1 MTNSKSTKR
10 ALLTSVLALLM
21 CVTMLVGATFAW
33 FTDTASTGVNKIQA
47 GNLDVELEYKN
58 SDTAAFKKADKN
70 TKVFKEGALWEP
82 GHVEYVVLKV
92 SNAGSL
98 ALKYKL
104 GINIANEVGSTNV
117 YNNEFK
123 LSDYIR
129 FAVLDGDKTG
139 NSVDRDALVAAAGNG
154 AALNAG
160 YTAENHLLP
169 AGTDNSQKVVTLV
182 VWMPTTVGNEANH
195 KTGVTAPSIDLGIT
209 VVATQDTVE
218 RDSFDDQYDKDAQY
232 PPKTISVTTAAEFT
246 AALKD
251 AKAGDTVKLAAPVT
265 GSSAFTVNK
274 ELTIDLN
281 GYTLSSTNKNTL
293 KLASGAELT
302 MKDSSAD
309 QSGKL
314 SNGYEGRADVTM
326 IDLGTQAKFTLLSGT
341 LEGNTKDDL
350 YSIVI
355 GNSAK
360 KECTVTIAGGTVTV
374 PEGQTK
380 SRAIS
385 ASNGMTL
392 NISGGQII
400 GGLYGLDL
408 YTGSHATVTGGRIL
422 ANAKDGRTDE
432 YGTSYAVH
440 AKGEATLTVGSLSV
454 ESRPEIKGIKFESS
468 GVNTELPTITLVKG
482 DITNPV
488 YSMEAK
494 YNYKLFKLGITAGAP
509 VTFAD
514 NTAQYFL
521 ADGLQMVQN
530 GSTWSVA
537 AQ

>member
-1 MTNSKSTKR
+1 MSNRKSAKR
-10 ALLTSVLALLM
+10 ALLTSALAIVLCM
-21 CVTMLVGATFAW
+21 TMLIGTTFAW
-33 FTDTASTGVNKIQA
+33 FTDTASTGVNRIVS
-47 GNLDVELEYKN
+47 GNLDIELEYKN
-58 SDTAAFKKADKN
+58 KGTEDFRTADAN
-70 TKVFKEGALWEP
+70 TPVFDESALWEP
-82 GHVEYVVLKV
+82 GYVEYVVLKL
-92 SNAGSL
+92 SNVGSL

-104 GINIANEVGSTNV
+104 GINIAGETGSTNV
-117 YNNEFK
+117 NGDAFK

-129 FAVLDGDKTG
+129 FAVLDGDQSDLG
-139 NSVDRDALVAAAGNG
+139 RDALVAAADGKD
-154 AALNAG
+154 AVLNTG
-160 YTAENHLLP
+160 YTSEETPLKATESK
-169 AGTDNSQKVVTLV
+169 TVTLV

-195 KTGVTAPSIDLGIT
+195 AKEAVTPSIDLGIN
-209 VVATQDTVE
+209 VVAAQYTYE
-218 RDSFDDQYDKDAQY
+218 KDSFNNQYDKDAQY
-232 PPKTISVTTAAEFT
+232 PPKTVSVTTAAEFT
-246 AALKD
+246 AALRD
-251 AKAGDTVKLAAPVT
+251 AKAGDTVKLAASVT
-265 GSSAFTVNK
+265 GSRAFTVNK

-302 MKDSSAD
+302 VKDSSAD

-314 SNGYEGRADVTM
+314 SNDYAGRLDVTM
-326 IDLGTQAKFTLLSGT
+326 IDLGARAKFTLLSGT
-341 LEGNTKDDL
+341 LEGNAKDDL

-355 GNSAK
+355 GNSK

-374 PEGQTK
+374 PEGQVN

-385 ASNGMTL
+385 AGKGMTL
-392 NISGGQII
+392 NISGGQIV

-408 YTGSHATVTGGRIL
+408 YAGSHATVTGGRIL
-422 ANAKDGRTDE
+422 ANALDGRTDE
-432 YGTSYAVH
+432 YGKSYAVH

-488 YSMEAK
+488 YSMETK
-494 YNYKLFKLGITAGAP
+494 YNYPLFKLGITAGAP

-514 NTAQYFL
+514 DTAHYFL

>member
-1 MTNSKSTKR
+1 MSNRKSAKR
-10 ALLTSVLALLM
+10 ALLTSALAIVLCM
-21 CVTMLVGATFAW
+21 TMLIGTTFAW
-33 FTDTASTGVNKIQA
+33 FTDTASTGVNRIVS
-47 GNLDVELEYKN
+47 GNLDIELEYKN
-58 SDTAAFKKADKN
+58 KGTEDFRTADAN
-70 TKVFKEGALWEP
+70 TPVFDESALWEP
-82 GHVEYVVLKV
+82 GYVEYVVLKL

-117 YNNEFK
+117 YDNAFN

-129 FAVLDGDKTG
+129 FAVLDGDQSDLG
-139 NSVDRDALVAAAGNG
+139 RDALVAAADGKD
-154 AALNAG
+154 AVLNTG
-160 YTAENHLLP
+160 YTSEETPLKATESK
-169 AGTDNSQKVVTLV
+169 TVTLV

-195 KTGVTAPSIDLGIT
+195 AKEAVTPSIDLGIN
-209 VVATQDTVE
+209 VVAAQYTYE
-218 RDSFDDQYDKDAQY
+218 KDSFNNQYDKDAQY
-232 PPKTISVTTAAEFT
+232 PPKTVSVTTAAEFT
-246 AALKD
+246 AALRD
-251 AKAGDTVKLAAPVT
+251 AKAGDTVKLAASVT
-265 GSSAFTVNK
+265 GSRAFTVNK

-302 MKDSSAD
+302 VKDSSAD

-314 SNGYEGRADVTM
+314 SNDYAGRLDVTM
-326 IDLGTQAKFTLLSGT
+326 IDLGARAKFTLLSGT
-341 LEGNTKDDL
+341 LEGNAKDDL

-355 GNSAK
+355 GNSK

-374 PEGQTK
+374 PEGQVN

-385 ASNGMTL
+385 AGKGMTL
-392 NISGGQII
+392 NISGGQIV

-408 YTGSHATVTGGRIL
+408 YAGSHATVTGGRIL
-422 ANAKDGRTDE
+422 ANALDGRTDE
-432 YGTSYAVH
+432 YGKSYAVH

-488 YSMEAK
+488 YSMETK
-494 YNYKLFKLGITAGAP
+494 YNYPLFKLGITAGAP

-514 NTAQYFL
+514 DTAHYFL

>member
-1 MTNSKSTKR
+1 MSNRKSAKR
-10 ALLTSVLALLM
+10 ALLTSALAIVL
-21 CVTMLVGATFAW
+21 CVTMLIGTTFAW
-33 FTDTASTGVNKIQA
+33 FTDTASTGVNRIVS
-47 GNLDVELEYKN
+47 GNLDIELSYKN
-58 SDTAAFKKADKN
+58 KDTEAFKKADAN
-70 TKVFKEGALWEP
+70 TPVFDEDALWEP
-82 GHVEYVVLKV
+82 GYVEYVVLKL

-104 GINIANEVGSTNV
+104 GINIAGETGSTNV
-117 YNNEFK
+117 NGDTFK

-129 FAVLDGDKTG
+129 FAVLDGDQSG
-139 NSVDRDALVAAAGNG
+139 LSRDALVAAADGKD
-154 AALNAG
+154 AVLNTG
-160 YTAENHLLP
+160 YTSEETPLKATESK
-169 AGTDNSQKVVTLV
+169 TVTLV

-195 KTGVTAPSIDLGIT
+195 AKEAVAPSIDLGIN
-209 VVATQDTVE
+209 VVAAQYTYE
-218 RDSFDDQYDKDAQY
+218 KDSFNNQYDKDAQY
-232 PPKTISVTTAAEFT
+232 PPKTISVTTAAEFI
-246 AALKD
+246 AALRD
-251 AKAGDTVKLAAPVT
+251 AKAGDTVKMAASVT

-302 MKDSSAD
+302 VKDSSAN

-314 SNGYEGRADVTM
+314 SNDYAGRLDVTM
-326 IDLGTQAKFTLLSGT
+326 IDLGARAKFTLLSGT
-341 LEGNTKDDL
+341 LEGNAKDDL

-355 GNSAK
+355 GNSQK

-374 PEGQTK
+374 PEGQVN

-385 ASNGMTL
+385 AGKGMTL
-392 NISGGQII
+392 NISGGQIV

-408 YTGSHATVTGGRIL
+408 YAGSHATVTGGRIL
-422 ANAKDGRTDE
+422 ANALDGRTDE
-432 YGTSYAVH
+432 YGKSYAVH

-488 YSMEAK
+488 YSMETK
-494 YNYKLFKLGITAGAP
+494 YNYPLFKLGITAGAP

-514 NTAQYFL
+514 DTAHYFL

>member
-1 MTNSKSTKR
+1 MTSSKPTKR
-10 ALLTSVLALLM
+10 ALLTSALAIVL
-21 CVTMLVGATFAW
+21 CVTMLVGTTFAW
-33 FTDTASTGVNKIQA
+33 FTDTASTGVNRIVS
-47 GNLDVELEYKN
+47 GNLDIELEYKN
-58 SDTAAFKKADKN
+58 KGTEAFKKADAN
-70 TKVFKEGALWEP
+70 TPVFDESALWEP
-82 GHVEYVVLKV
+82 GYVEYVVLKL
-92 SNAGSL
+92 SNVGSL

-104 GINIANEVGSTNV
+104 GINIAGETGSTNV
-117 YNNEFK
+117 NGDAFK

-129 FAVLDGDKTG
+129 FAVLDGDQSDLG
-139 NSVDRDALVAAAGNG
+139 RDALVAAADGKD
-154 AALNAG
+154 AVLNTG
-160 YTAENHLLP
+160 YTSEETPLKATESK
-169 AGTDNSQKVVTLV
+169 TVTLV

-195 KTGVTAPSIDLGIT
+195 AKEAVTPSIDLGIN
-209 VVATQDTVE
+209 VVAAQYTYE
-218 RDSFDDQYDKDAQY
+218 KDSFNNQYDKDAQY
-232 PPKTISVTTAAEFT
+232 PPKTVSVTTAAEFT
-246 AALKD
+246 AALRD
-251 AKAGDTVKLAAPVT
+251 AKAGDTVKLAASVT
-265 GSSAFTVNK
+265 GSRAFTVNK

-302 MKDSSAD
+302 VKDSSAD

-314 SNGYEGRADVTM
+314 SNDYAGRLDVTM
-326 IDLGTQAKFTLLSGT
+326 IDLGARAKFTLLSGT
-341 LEGNTKDDL
+341 LEGNAKDDL

-355 GNSAK
+355 GNSK

-374 PEGQTK
+374 PEGQVN

-385 ASNGMTL
+385 AGKGMTL
-392 NISGGQII
+392 NISGGQIV

-408 YTGSHATVTGGRIL
+408 YAGSHATVTGGRIL
-422 ANAKDGRTDE
+422 ANALDGRTDE
-432 YGTSYAVH
+432 YGKSYAVH

-488 YSMEAK
+488 YSMETK
-494 YNYKLFKLGITAGAP
+494 YNYPLFKLGITAGAP

-514 NTAQYFL
+514 DTAHYFL

>member
-1 MTNSKSTKR
+1 MSNRKSAKR
-10 ALLTSVLALLM
+10 ALLTSALAIVL
-21 CVTMLVGATFAW
+21 CVTMLIGTTFAW
-33 FTDTASTGVNKIQA
+33 FTDTASTGVNRIVS
-47 GNLDVELEYKN
+47 GNLDIELEYKN
-58 SDTAAFKKADKN
+58 KGTEAFKKADAN
-70 TKVFKEGALWEP
+70 TSVFDENALWEP
-82 GHVEYVVLKV
+82 GYVEYVVLKL

-117 YNNEFK
+117 YDNAFN

-129 FAVLDGDKTG
+129 FAVLNGDQSG
-139 NSVDRDALVAAAGNG
+139 LSRDALVAEAVGTG
-154 AALNAG
+154 TPLNTG
-160 YTAENHLLP
+160 YTSEETPLKATESK
-169 AGTDNSQKVVTLV
+169 TVTLV

-195 KTGVTAPSIDLGIT
+195 AKEAVAPSIDLGIN
-209 VVATQDTVE
+209 VVAAQYTYE
-218 RDSFDDQYDKDAQY
+218 KDSFNNQYDKDAQY
-232 PPKTISVTTAAEFT
+232 PPKTISVTTAAEFI
-246 AALKD
+246 AALRD
-251 AKAGDTVKLAAPVT
+251 AKAGDTVKLAASVT
-265 GSSAFTVNK
+265 GSRAFTVNK

-302 MKDSSAD
+302 VKDSSAD

-314 SNGYEGRADVTM
+314 SNGYTGSSSMAPM
-326 IDLGTQAKFTLLSGT
+326 IELVGAQAKFTLLSGT
-341 LEGNTKDDL
+341 LESNAKDDF

-355 GNSAK
+355 GNSK
-360 KECTVTIAGGTVTV
+360 KTECTVTIAGGTVTV
-374 PEGQTK
+374 PEGQVN

-385 ASNGMTL
+385 AGKGMTL
-392 NISGGQII
+392 NISGGQIV

-408 YTGSHATVTGGRIL
+408 YAGSHATVTGGRIL
-422 ANAKDGRTDE
+422 ANALDGRTDE
-432 YGTSYAVH
+432 YGKSYAVH

-488 YSMEAK
+488 YSMETK
-494 YNYKLFKLGITAGAP
+494 YNYPLFKLGITAGAP

-514 NTAQYFL
+514 DTAHYFL

>member
-1 MTNSKSTKR
+1 MSNRKSAKR
-10 ALLTSVLALLM
+10 ALLTSALAIVL
-21 CVTMLVGATFAW
+21 CVTMLIGTTFAW
-33 FTDTASTGVNKIQA
+33 FTDTASTGVNRIVS
-47 GNLDVELEYKN
+47 GNLDIELEYKN
-58 SDTAAFKKADKN
+58 KGTEDFRTADAN
-70 TKVFKEGALWEP
+70 TPVFDESALWEP
-82 GHVEYVVLKV
+82 GYVEYVVLKL
-92 SNAGSL
+92 SNVGSL

-104 GINIANEVGSTNV
+104 GINIAGETGSTNV
-117 YNNEFK
+117 NGDAFK

-129 FAVLDGDKTG
+129 FAVLDGDQSDLG
-139 NSVDRDALVAAAGNG
+139 RDALVAAADGKD
-154 AALNAG
+154 AVLNTG
-160 YTAENHLLP
+160 YTSEETPLKATESK
-169 AGTDNSQKVVTLV
+169 TVTLV

-195 KTGVTAPSIDLGIT
+195 AKEAVTPSIDLGIN
-209 VVATQDTVE
+209 VVAAQYTYE
-218 RDSFDDQYDKDAQY
+218 KDSFNNQYDKDAQY
-232 PPKTISVTTAAEFT
+232 PPKTVSVTTAAEFT
-246 AALKD
+246 AALRD
-251 AKAGDTVKLAAPVT
+251 AKAGDTVKLAASVT
-265 GSSAFTVNK
+265 GSRAFTVNK

-302 MKDSSAD
+302 VKDSSAD

-314 SNGYEGRADVTM
+314 SNDYAGRLDVTM
-326 IDLGTQAKFTLLSGT
+326 IDLGARAKFTLLSGT
-341 LEGNTKDDL
+341 LEGNAKDDL

-355 GNSAK
+355 GNSK

-374 PEGQTK
+374 PEGQVN

-385 ASNGMTL
+385 AGKGMTL
-392 NISGGQII
+392 NISGGQIV

-408 YTGSHATVTGGRIL
+408 YAGSHATVTGGRIL
-422 ANAKDGRTDE
+422 ANALDGRTDE
-432 YGTSYAVH
+432 YGKSYAVH

-488 YSMEAK
+488 YSMETK
-494 YNYKLFKLGITAGAP
+494 YNYPLFKLGITAGAP

-514 NTAQYFL
+514 DTAHYFL

>member
-10 ALLTSVLALLM
+10 ALLTSALALLM
-21 CVTMLVGATFAW
+21 CVAMLVGATFAW

-47 GNLDVELEYKN
+47 GNLKMEVSYKN
-58 SDTAAFKKADKN
+58 TSDGEFTVLKEN
-70 TKVFKEGALWEP
+70 TNVFMENALWEP
-82 GHVEYVVLKV
+82 GHVEYAVLNVK
-92 SNAGSL
+92 NIGTL

-104 GINIANEVGSTNV
+104 GINIASETGSTNV
-117 YNNEFK
+117 LGNEFK

-129 FAVLDGDKTG
+129 FAVLDGDQ
-139 NSVDRDALVAAAGNG
+139 SSLDRDNLVATAGSG

-160 YTAENHLLP
+160 YTAENHLLT
-169 AGTDNSQKVVTLV
+169 AGKGNSEKVVTLV
-182 VWMPTTVGNEANH
+182 VWMPTTIGNEANH
-195 KTGVTAPSIDLGIT
+195 KTSATAPSIDLGIS
-209 VVATQDTVE
+209 VVATQYTHE
-218 RDSFDDQYDKDAQY
+218 NDSFDNQYDKDAQY
-232 PPKTISVTTAAEFT
+232 PPKTISVTTAEEFT

-251 AKAGDTVKLAAPVT
+251 AKAGDTVKLAASVT

-281 GYTLSSTNKNTL
+281 GYTLNSTNKNTL

-314 SNGYEGRADVTM
+314 SNGYVGKADVTM
-326 IDLGTQAKFTLLSGT
+326 IDLGAQAKFTLLSGT
-341 LEGNTKDDL
+341 LEGNEKDNL

-374 PEGQTK
+374 PERQTK

-468 GVNTELPTITLVKG
+468 GVKTELPTITLVKG

-494 YNYKLFKLGITAGAP
+494 YNYSLFKLGITADAP
-509 VTFAD
+509 VTFVD
-514 NTAQYFL
+514 DTAHYFL

>member
-1 MTNSKSTKR
+1 MSNRKSAKR
-10 ALLTSVLALLM
+10 ALLTSALAIVLCM
-21 CVTMLVGATFAW
+21 TMLIGTTFAW
-33 FTDTASTGVNKIQA
+33 FTDTASTGVNRIVS
-47 GNLDVELEYKN
+47 GNLDIELEYKN
-58 SDTAAFKKADKN
+58 KGTEAFKKADAN
-70 TKVFKEGALWEP
+70 TPVFDESALWEP
-82 GHVEYVVLKV
+82 GYVEYVVLKL
-92 SNAGSL
+92 SNVGSL

-104 GINIANEVGSTNV
+104 GINIAGETGSTNV
-117 YNNEFK
+117 NGDAFK

-129 FAVLDGDKTG
+129 FAVLDGDQSDLG
-139 NSVDRDALVAAAGNG
+139 RDALVAAADGKD
-154 AALNAG
+154 AVLNTG
-160 YTAENHLLP
+160 YTSEETPLKATESK
-169 AGTDNSQKVVTLV
+169 TVTLV

-195 KTGVTAPSIDLGIT
+195 AKEAVTPSIDLGIN
-209 VVATQDTVE
+209 VVAAQYTYE
-218 RDSFDDQYDKDAQY
+218 KDSFNNQYDKDAQY
-232 PPKTISVTTAAEFT
+232 PPKTVSVTTAAEFT
-246 AALKD
+246 AALRD
-251 AKAGDTVKLAAPVT
+251 AKAGDTVKLAASVT
-265 GSSAFTVNK
+265 GSRAFTVNK

-302 MKDSSAD
+302 VKDSSAD

-314 SNGYEGRADVTM
+314 SNDYAGRLDVTM
-326 IDLGTQAKFTLLSGT
+326 IDLGARAKFTLLSGT
-341 LEGNTKDDL
+341 LEGNAKDDL

-355 GNSAK
+355 GNSK

-374 PEGQTK
+374 PEGQVN

-385 ASNGMTL
+385 AGKGMTL
-392 NISGGQII
+392 NISGGQIV

-408 YTGSHATVTGGRIL
+408 YAGSHATVTGGRIL
-422 ANAKDGRTDE
+422 ANALDGRTDE
-432 YGTSYAVH
+432 YGKSYAVH

-488 YSMEAK
+488 YSMETK
-494 YNYKLFKLGITAGAP
+494 YNYPLFKLGITAGAP

-514 NTAQYFL
+514 DTAHYFL

>member
-1 MTNSKSTKR
+1 MTSSKPTKR
-10 ALLTSVLALLM
+10 ALLTSALAIVL
-21 CVTMLVGATFAW
+21 CVTMLVGTTFAW
-33 FTDTASTGVNKIQA
+33 FTDTASTGVNRIVS
-47 GNLDVELEYKN
+47 GNLDIELEYKN
-58 SDTAAFKKADKN
+58 KGTEAFKKADAN
-70 TKVFKEGALWEP
+70 TPVFDESALWEP
-82 GHVEYVVLKV
+82 GYVEYVVLKL

-104 GINIANEVGSTNV
+104 GINIAAETGSTNV
-117 YNNEFK
+117 NGDAFK

-129 FAVLDGDKTG
+129 FAVLDGDQSG
-139 NSVDRDALVAAAGNG
+139 LSRDALVAAADGKD
-154 AALNAG
+154 AVLNTG
-160 YTAENHLLP
+160 YTSEETPLKATESK
-169 AGTDNSQKVVTLV
+169 TVTLV

-195 KTGVTAPSIDLGIT
+195 AKEAVAPSIDLGIN
-209 VVATQDTVE
+209 VVAAQYTYE
-218 RDSFDDQYDKDAQY
+218 EDSFNNQYDKDAQY
-232 PPKTISVTTAAEFT
+232 PPKTISVTTAAEFI
-246 AALKD
+246 AALRD
-251 AKAGDTVKLAAPVT
+251 AKAGDTVKLAASVT

-302 MKDSSAD
+302 VKDSSAD

-314 SNGYEGRADVTM
+314 SNDYAGRLDVTM
-326 IDLGTQAKFTLLSGT
+326 IDLGARAKFTLLSGT
-341 LEGNTKDDL
+341 LEGNAKDDL

-355 GNSAK
+355 GNSQK
-360 KECTVTIAGGTVTV
+360 KECMVTIAGGTVTV
-374 PEGQTK
+374 PEGQVN

-385 ASNGMTL
+385 AGKGMTL
-392 NISGGQII
+392 NISGGQIV

-408 YTGSHATVTGGRIL
+408 YAGSHATVTGGRIL
-422 ANAKDGRTDE
+422 ANALDGRTDE
-432 YGTSYAVH
+432 YGKSYAVH

-488 YSMEAK
+488 YSMETK
-494 YNYKLFKLGITAGAP
+494 YNYPLFKLGITAGAP

-514 NTAQYFL
+514 DTAHYFL

>member
-1 MTNSKSTKR
+1 MTSSKPTKR
-10 ALLTSVLALLM
+10 ALLTSALAIVLCM
-21 CVTMLVGATFAW
+21 TMLIGTTFAW
-33 FTDTASTGVNKIQA
+33 FTDTASTGVNRIVS
-47 GNLDVELEYKN
+47 GNLDIELEYKN
-58 SDTAAFKKADKN
+58 KGTEAFKKADAN
-70 TKVFKEGALWEP
+70 TPVFDESALWEP
-82 GHVEYVVLKV
+82 GYVEYVVLKL
-92 SNAGSL
+92 SNVGSL

-104 GINIANEVGSTNV
+104 GINIAGETGSTNV
-117 YNNEFK
+117 NGDAFK

-129 FAVLDGDKTG
+129 FAVLDGDQSDLG
-139 NSVDRDALVAAAGNG
+139 RDALVAAADGKD
-154 AALNAG
+154 AVLNTG
-160 YTAENHLLP
+160 YTSEETPLKATESK
-169 AGTDNSQKVVTLV
+169 TVTLV

-195 KTGVTAPSIDLGIT
+195 AKEAVTPSIDLGIN
-209 VVATQDTVE
+209 VVAAQYTYE
-218 RDSFDDQYDKDAQY
+218 KDSFNNQYDKDAQY
-232 PPKTISVTTAAEFT
+232 PPKTVSVTTAAEFT
-246 AALKD
+246 AALRD
-251 AKAGDTVKLAAPVT
+251 AKAGDTVKLAASVT
-265 GSSAFTVNK
+265 GSRAFTVNK

-302 MKDSSAD
+302 VKDSSAD

-314 SNGYEGRADVTM
+314 SNDYAGRLDVTM
-326 IDLGTQAKFTLLSGT
+326 IDLGARAKFTLLSGT
-341 LEGNTKDDL
+341 LEGNAKDDL

-355 GNSAK
+355 GNSK

-374 PEGQTK
+374 PEGQVN

-385 ASNGMTL
+385 AGKGMTL
-392 NISGGQII
+392 NISGGQIV

-408 YTGSHATVTGGRIL
+408 YAGSHATVTGGRIL
-422 ANAKDGRTDE
+422 ANALDGRTDE
-432 YGTSYAVH
+432 YGKSYAVH

-488 YSMEAK
+488 YSMETK
-494 YNYKLFKLGITAGAP
+494 YNYPLFKLGITAGAP

-514 NTAQYFL
+514 DTAHYFL

>member
-1 MTNSKSTKR
+1 MSNRKSAKR
-10 ALLTSVLALLM
+10 ALLTSALAIVLCM
-21 CVTMLVGATFAW
+21 TMLIGTTFAW
-33 FTDTASTGVNKIQA
+33 FTDTASTGVNRIVS
-47 GNLDVELEYKN
+47 GNLDIELEYKN
-58 SDTAAFKKADKN
+58 KGTEAFKKADAN
-70 TKVFKEGALWEP
+70 TPVFDENALWEP
-82 GHVEYVVLKV
+82 GYVEYVVLKL

-104 GINIANEVGSTNV
+104 GINIAAETDSTNV
-117 YNNEFK
+117 SGNTFK

-129 FAVLDGDKTG
+129 FAVLDGDQSG
-139 NSVDRDALVAAAGNG
+139 LGRDALVAAADGKD
-154 AALNAG
+154 AVLNTG
-160 YTAENHLLP
+160 YTSEETPLKATE
-169 AGTDNSQKVVTLV
+169 SKIVTLV

-195 KTGVTAPSIDLGIT
+195 KTGVDAPVIKLGIN
-209 VVATQDTVE
+209 VAATQYTYE
-218 RDSFDDQYDKDAQY
+218 KDSFNDQYDKDAQY

-251 AKAGDTVKLAAPVT
+251 AKAGDTVKLAASVT

-281 GYTLSSTNKNTL
+281 GYTLSSTDKNTL

-302 MKDSSAD
+302 VKDSSAD

-314 SNGYEGRADVTM
+314 SNSYGKANVTM
-326 IDLGTQAKFTLLSGT
+326 IDLVGAQAKFTLLSGT
-341 LEGNTKDDL
+341 LEGNAKDDL

-355 GNSAK
+355 GNSKK

-374 PEGQTK
+374 PEGQVK

-385 ASNGMTL
+385 ASKGMTL

-408 YTGSHATVTGGRIL
+408 YAGSHATVTGGRIL
-422 ANAKDGRTDE
+422 ANALDGRTDE

-440 AKGEATLTVGSLSV
+440 AKGEAVLTVGSLSV

-488 YSMEAK
+488 YSMEKK
-494 YNYKLFKLGITAGAP
+494 YNYPLFKLGITAGAP

-514 NTAQYFL
+514 DTAHYFL

>member
-1 MTNSKSTKR
+1 MSNRKSAKR
-10 ALLTSVLALLM
+10 ALLTSALAIVLCM
-21 CVTMLVGATFAW
+21 TMLIGTTFAW
-33 FTDTASTGVNKIQA
+33 FTDTASTGVNRIVS
-47 GNLDVELEYKN
+47 GNLDIKLEYKN
-58 SDTAAFKKADKN
+58 KGTEDFRTANAN
-70 TKVFKEGALWEP
+70 TPVFDESALWEP
-82 GHVEYVVLKV
+82 GYVEYVVLKL

-104 GINIANEVGSTNV
+104 GINIAAETGSTNV
-117 YNNEFK
+117 NGDTFK

-129 FAVLDGDKTG
+129 FAVLDGDQSDLG
-139 NSVDRDALVAAAGNG
+139 RDALVAAADGKD
-154 AALNAG
+154 AVLNTG
-160 YTAENHLLP
+160 YTSEETPLKATESK
-169 AGTDNSQKVVTLV
+169 TVTLV

-195 KTGVTAPSIDLGIT
+195 AKEAAAPSIDLGIN
-209 VVATQDTVE
+209 VVAAQYTYE
-218 RDSFDDQYDKDAQY
+218 KDSFNNQYDKDAQY
-232 PPKTISVTTAAEFT
+232 PPKTISVTTAAEFI
-246 AALKD
+246 AALRD
-251 AKAGDTVKLAAPVT
+251 AKAGDTVKLAASVT
-265 GSSAFTVNK
+265 DSRAFTVNK

-302 MKDSSAD
+302 VKDSSAD

-314 SNGYEGRADVTM
+314 SNDYAGRSDVTM
-326 IDLGTQAKFTLLSGT
+326 IDLGARAKFTLLSGT
-341 LEGNTKDDL
+341 LEGNAKDDL

-355 GNSAK
+355 GNSK

-374 PEGQTK
+374 PEGQVN

-385 ASNGMTL
+385 AGKGMTL
-392 NISGGQII
+392 NISGGQIV

-408 YTGSHATVTGGRIL
+408 YAGSHATVTGGRIL
-422 ANAKDGRTDE
+422 ANALDGRTDE
-432 YGTSYAVH
+432 YGKSYAVH

-488 YSMEAK
+488 YSMETK
-494 YNYKLFKLGITAGAP
+494 YNYPLFKLGITAGAP

-514 NTAQYFL
+514 DTAHYFL

>member
-1 MTNSKSTKR
+1 MSNRKSAKR
-10 ALLTSVLALLM
+10 ALLTSALAIVL
-21 CVTMLVGATFAW
+21 CVTMLIGTTFAW
-33 FTDTASTGVNKIQA
+33 FTDTASTGVNRIVS
-47 GNLDVELEYKN
+47 GNLDIELEYKN
-58 SDTAAFKKADKN
+58 KGTEAFKKADAN
-70 TKVFKEGALWEP
+70 TPVFDESALWEP
-82 GHVEYVVLKV
+82 GYVEYVVLKL
-92 SNAGSL
+92 SNVGSL

-104 GINIANEVGSTNV
+104 GINIAGETGSTNV
-117 YNNEFK
+117 NGDAFK

-129 FAVLDGDKTG
+129 FAVLDGDQSDLG
-139 NSVDRDALVAAAGNG
+139 RDALVAAADGKD
-154 AALNAG
+154 AVLNTG
-160 YTAENHLLP
+160 YTSEETPLKATESK
-169 AGTDNSQKVVTLV
+169 TVTLV

-195 KTGVTAPSIDLGIT
+195 AKEAVTPSIDLGIN
-209 VVATQDTVE
+209 VVAAQYTYE
-218 RDSFDDQYDKDAQY
+218 KDSFNNQYDKDAQY
-232 PPKTISVTTAAEFT
+232 PPKTVSVTTAAEFT
-246 AALKD
+246 AALRD
-251 AKAGDTVKLAAPVT
+251 AKAGDTVKLAASVT
-265 GSSAFTVNK
+265 GSRAFTVNK

-302 MKDSSAD
+302 VKDSSAD

-314 SNGYEGRADVTM
+314 SNAYAGRLDVTM
-326 IDLGTQAKFTLLSGT
+326 IDLGARAKFTLLSGT
-341 LEGNTKDDL
+341 LEGNAKDDL

-355 GNSAK
+355 GNSK

-374 PEGQTK
+374 PEGQVN

-385 ASNGMTL
+385 AGKGMTL
-392 NISGGQII
+392 NISGGQIV

-408 YTGSHATVTGGRIL
+408 YAGSHATVTGGRIL
-422 ANAKDGRTDE
+422 ANALDGRTDE
-432 YGTSYAVH
+432 YGKSYAVH

-488 YSMEAK
+488 YSMETK
-494 YNYKLFKLGITAGAP
+494 YNYPLFKLGITAGAP

-514 NTAQYFL
+514 DTAHYFL